1 MNKLDTMDNLEIGQL
16 AMTYRMQLETK
27 RMSEMMEV
35 GRTYFSR
42 ELLDM
47 MDCSLASIH
56 VYGNELVKHNLVE
69 KNIIQPKG
77 YKQAVFK
84 RLAGEYHTMDFQAK
98 VSMIRNKRDKVVVMP
113 ELPSN
118 LLLMMGY
125 TEFKP
130 PKGRHIKE
138 SMPDIPVSKP
148 KYYVS
153 GCTLEMA

>member
-1 MNKLDTMDNLEIGQL
+1 MNELDTMDNLSIGQIAL
-16 AMTYRMQLETK
+16 IYRMQLETK

-35 GRTYFSR
+35 GKTYFAR
-42 ELLDM
+42 DLLDM
-47 MDCSLASIH
+47 MDCSRTSIH
-56 VYGNELVKHNLVE
+56 VYCNELVKHNLVE
-69 KNIIQPKG
+69 KNLIQHKG

-84 RLAGEYHTMDFQAK
+84 RLAGEYHTMDFNAK
-98 VSMIRNKRDKVVVMP
+98 VSMIRNRRDKVVVMP

-138 SMPDIPVSKP
+138 SMPHIPVSKHRV
-148 KYYVS
+148 YVAGS
-153 GCTLEMA
+153 TLEMV